1 MAPAGRGE
9 MAHRVYQGKERE
21 KETKKEREKKRE
33 KRKREREKE
42 GERQREKGERKKREK
57 KERRERKTEKEKKE
71 VSMYIR
77 TCTYYTHQW
86 HFSYLQFLCSMP
98 PFLMWP
104 ISSLHSLLDFQCKN
118 HMDIHRYMYYLSVS
132 VIKLNAS

>member
-77 TCTYYTHQW
+77 TYYTHQW